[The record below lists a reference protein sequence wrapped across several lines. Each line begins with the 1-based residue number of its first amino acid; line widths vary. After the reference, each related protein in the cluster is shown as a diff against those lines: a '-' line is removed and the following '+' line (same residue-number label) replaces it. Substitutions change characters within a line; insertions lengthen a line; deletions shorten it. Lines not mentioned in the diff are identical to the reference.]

1 MPRVSILLTCYNHIA
16 YLPAAWA
23 GIESQTFRDFEI
35 IAIDDGST
43 DGTREW
49 LERQNPY
56 RWRPAGIPSAE
67 FDGDRL
73 AGGIP
78 DAGGT
83 PAVRGSPLLRP
94 QDSANESSGGGG
106 EGLGERFGGELPTKI
121 PSPASGEG
129 QGGIADLQSSGS
141 PDAGGTPAVRVKVI
155 FNETNLGTYGTLN
168 RALEAASGEFIAIL
182 NDDDVW
188 LPGKL
193 EMQVALMDRL
203 PEVGLVH
210 TDGYFI
216 DGKGERMEGSPL
228 GFEFPRTETGD
239 VLLDLVYQNKIIAS
253 AALVRRSCFDEL
265 GGFNPKYFGSGD
277 WEMWLRV
284 AEKHRIGY
292 VDEELTLYRVHG
304 ANASHKLDRIWR
316 DDEILRE
323 WLAPRLEQL
332 GDRFPADV
340 VRRAQ
345 AHNWACIGT
354 VKTLNGDPA
363 GGRKAYAKSIELMP
377 GRYKSRL
384 RWLATF
390 LPRPVFRR
398 LV

>member
-1 MPRVSILLTCYNHIA
+1 MPRVSILLTCYNHLA

-49 LERQNPY
+49 LCRFPSPDSGEGQGGGAGLQPSGSPDAGRL
-56 RWRPAGIPSAE
+56 PAVREG
-67 FDGDRL
+67 
-73 AGGIP
+73 

-83 PAVRGSPLLRP
+83 PAV
-94 QDSANESSGGGG
+94 Q
-106 EGLGERFGGELPTKI
+106 
-121 PSPASGEG
+121 
-129 QGGIADLQSSGS
+129 
-141 PDAGGTPAVRVKVI
+141 VKVI

-168 RALEAASGEFIAIL
+168 RALDAASGEFIAIL

-188 LPGKL
+188 LPDKL
-193 EMQVALMDRL
+193 AAQVALMERH

-216 DGKGERMEGSPL
+216 DGKGERLEGSPL

-253 AALVRRSCFDEL
+253 AALVRRYCFDEL
-265 GGFNPKYFGSGD
+265 GGFNPNYFGSGD
-277 WEMWLRV
+277 WEMWLRI
-284 AEKHRIGY
+284 AEKHQVGY

-316 DDEILRE
+316 DDEMLRE
-323 WLAPRLEQL
+323 WLAPRLKNL
-332 GDRFPADV
+332 SGRFPEEAI
-340 VRRAQ
+340 RRAQ

-354 VKTLNGDPA
+354 VRTLNGDPA
-363 GGRKAYAKSIELMP
+363 GGRQAYSKSMALMP
-377 GRYKSRL
+377 GRFKSRL

-390 LPRPVFRR
+390 LPRSLFRR
-398 LV
+398 LI